1 MAQKETFYFSGM
13 RLEIDF
19 LNDEPD
25 PDDFVGFRRRL
36 KESLMKYLIADGAV
50 FVDREAASDWKA
62 SGGAD
67 TRLEMVID
75 SWLRAGKYVC
85 QKFKDRQAKKARWVL
100 STDEDV
106 TLLLL
111 PE

>member
-1 MAQKETFYFSGM
+1 MAQKETYYFPGM

-19 LNDEPD
+19 LDNEKAL
-25 PDDFVGFRRRL
+25 DDFSSFRTRL
-36 KESLMKYLIADGAV
+36 KESLMKYLITDGAV

-67 TRLEMVID
+67 TRLESVID
-75 SWLRAGKYVC
+75 SWLRAGNYEC
-85 QKFKDRQAKKARWVL
+85 QKFKDRQAKKARWIL
-100 STDEDV
+100 STDEQV
-106 TLLLL
+106 TMMLL